1 MGTNHFK
8 GLDNNDLP
16 HMKNETLVGPD
27 TDFAT
32 LHEFETE
39 KDLCPEEFTRIPLL
53 NMGDAIFFDYTI
65 THRGG
70 ENQSPDLRAMQY
82 VFYSRYWYRDSNFE
96 EESLPGKWKKMTKNE
111 IRTQTT
117 RFALPNGNPE
127 NPCDTPP
134 CTERVPLESITNF
147 MDPAEQMTEFVVKNV
162 DLEGASLYV
171 GSNGSKHLVD
181 VGVGESIVLTLKVGS
196 KLGLTRVDDDAEDDW
211 ISTWQVRSE
220 QADIQLETEILFA
233 EES

>member
-8 GLDNNDLP
+8 GLGNKDLP
-16 HMKNETLVGPD
+16 DMRNETLVGPE

-32 LHEFETE
+32 LHEFETDN
-39 KDLCPEEFTRIPLL
+39 DLCPEEFTRIPLL

-96 EESLPGKWKKMTKNE
+96 VDSLPAKTKMTKNE

-117 RFALPNGNPE
+117 RFALPKGKPE
-127 NPCDTPP
+127 NPCDAPP
-134 CTERVPLESITNF
+134 CAERVPLESISGF
-147 MDPAEQMTEFVVKNV
+147 MDQMTEFVVKNV

-181 VGVGESIVLTLKVGS
+181 VGVGESTALTLKVGS
-196 KLGLTRVDDDAEDDW
+196 KLRLTRADDDEEEDW
-211 ISTWQVRSE
+211 IWTWRVRSE
-220 QADIQLETEILFA
+220 QADIELLTEILFT